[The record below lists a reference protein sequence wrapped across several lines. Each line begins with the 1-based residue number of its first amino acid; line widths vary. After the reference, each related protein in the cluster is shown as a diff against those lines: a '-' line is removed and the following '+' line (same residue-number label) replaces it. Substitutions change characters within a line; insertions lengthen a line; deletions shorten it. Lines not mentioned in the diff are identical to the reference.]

1 MSRKHF
7 CAIAGAIREIGDNA
21 ARRIAALALADC
33 LRGTN
38 PRFDRGRFLYA
49 CNVEE

>member
-1 MSRKHF
+1 MSKKHF
-7 CAIAGAIREIGDNA
+7 VAIAEAIREIADNR
-21 ARRIAALALADC
+21 ARRIAARALADC

-49 CNVEE
+49 CNVKE

>member
-7 CAIAGAIREIGDNA
+7 CAIAVAIRDIRDNA
-21 ARRIAALALADC
+21 ARRLAALALADC

-49 CNVEE
+49 CNVKE